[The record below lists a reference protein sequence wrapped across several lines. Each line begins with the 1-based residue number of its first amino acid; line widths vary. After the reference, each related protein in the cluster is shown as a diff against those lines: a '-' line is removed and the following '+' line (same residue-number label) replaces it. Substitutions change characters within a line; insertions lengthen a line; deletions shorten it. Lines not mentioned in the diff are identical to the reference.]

1 MSTKKKIIEIAGN
14 FKVYSSPKTRCI
26 QSAES
31 YVEGLLSGLELN
43 NQSKSIIKFSEKW
56 KF

>member
-1 MSTKKKIIEIAGN
+1 MLICVYKKKIIEIAGN

-43 NQSKSIIKFSEKW
+43 NQSKSIIKFSEK
-56 KF
+56 